1 MYRFRFLKQKR
12 EAYDLRKEVDS
23 FCRYLDRIPFK
34 EQLILLEE
42 KEGNWR
48 SVYSCQLYQ
57 FVGTGVYR
65 RLDKICSIL
74 EKHMKGAVLAVVVC
88 AAEKG
93 KDYYG
98 FWLAGGVW
106 NVFPQEKLL
115 TKKKFFC

>member
-1 MYRFRFLKQKR
+1 MYGWKILERKR
-12 EAYDLRKEVDS
+12 EKYHLRKEVNS

-42 KEGNWR
+42 KDGNWR
-48 SVYSCQLYQ
+48 IVYSCPLYQ
-57 FVGTGVYR
+57 FIGTHVYR
-65 RLDKICSIL
+65 RTDKVCNIL
-74 EKHMKGAVLAVVVC
+74 EKCMKRSVLAVVVS
-88 AAEKG
+88 AADRG

-106 NVFPQEKLL
+106 SIFPQEKLL